1 MKFLV
6 VFFAVVAVAVAN
18 KPEVDS
24 PIDVGPVII
33 DEDSPI
39 DVGPV
44 IIDEDSPI
52 DVGPVII
59 DEDSPIDVGPVIIDE
74 YPPIDVGPVIIDE
87 KPVPSSPLVQIII
100 NVKSAPSP
108 VRPPF
113 NPDDI
118 RPEDVI
124 NVDPVIIEPDNA
136 QVLPDQLN

>member
-1 MKFLV
+1 MKFLI
-6 VFFAVVAVAVAN
+6 VFLAVVAVAVAK
-18 KPEVDS
+18 KPEADS

-74 YPPIDVGPVIIDE
+74 DSPIDVGPVIIDE
-87 KPVPSSPLVQIII
+87 NEIPAPSSPLVQIII
-100 NVKSAPSP
+100 NVKAPQ
-108 VRPPF
+108 
-113 NPDDI
+113 NPEI
-118 RPEDVI
+118 KPEDVI
-124 NVDPVIIEPDNA
+124 NVDPIIIEPDNA